1 MNKKS
6 NDTIKLGASQKIGVM
21 LCSMVSA
28 IATGYVPSYIN
39 LYYTDAVGISMR
51 AVAIIL
57 MITKIT
63 DGVTDIIMGMIID
76 RTNTKLGKARPWV
89 LAGGFGIAISIML
102 LFNCPGSLS
111 VSGKVAFCAAMYFL
125 ANPFFGTMVSVACG
139 TLNNLISSDSK
150 QRGILGVFASYGS
163 LLSVLLIGLVV
174 PKILS
179 AMNESQAAYT
189 VATLVFAMIAIV
201 ASMIGVL
208 CIKES
213 VTERSKDVLAEKQPV
228 KDSIKD
234 LMKNK
239 YFIYLAIGTILY
251 NLTAAPVATYYAKY
265 VFNDVGITALIN
277 LPGVLMIF
285 FTSFSSTTY
294 EQVWK
299 KSLYRWRNACIS
311 GRTY

>member
-1 MNKKS
+1 
-6 NDTIKLGASQKIGVM
+6 
-21 LCSMVSA
+21 
-28 IATGYVPSYIN
+28 
-39 LYYTDAVGISMR
+39 
-51 AVAIIL
+51 
-57 MITKIT
+57 
-63 DGVTDIIMGMIID
+63 
-76 RTNTKLGKARPWV
+76 
-89 LAGGFGIAISIML
+89 
-102 LFNCPGSLS
+102 
-111 VSGKVAFCAAMYFL
+111 
-125 ANPFFGTMVSVACG
+125 
-139 TLNNLISSDSK
+139 
-150 QRGILGVFASYGS
+150 
-163 LLSVLLIGLVV
+163 
-174 PKILS
+174 
-179 AMNESQAAYT
+179 MNESQAAYT